1 MAGKQTK
8 VSRWLDEKLQAWRAT
23 QSEGRAGV
31 TQFARHIGITRDDL
45 NNYLLRG
52 ARPEG
57 EKLRRIARAL
67 GPEIYDLLGLTRPD
81 PQVRQVLAAFL
92 RLSAEKR
99 LVAEA
104 VLTRPGV
111 LDTVG
116 QTLAALGASRLPRHS
131 ARAQWKKL
139 IDQLDDDQVQ
149 ELLSVARDL
158 RRAEQEGRER

>member
-8 VSRWLDEKLQAWRAT
+8 LSRWLDEKLRAWRAT
-23 QSEGRAGV
+23 QSEGRSGV

-57 EKLRRIARAL
+57 AKLRRIARAL
-67 GPEIYDLLGLTRPD
+67 GPEIYDLLGLTPPD
-81 PQVRQVLAAFL
+81 PQVRQVLAAFV

-99 LVAEA
+99 AVAEA

-116 QTLAALGASRLPRHS
+116 QTLAALGASRMPRHS

-149 ELLSVARDL
+149 ELLSVARAL
-158 RRAEQEGRER
+158 HRAEQEGRER